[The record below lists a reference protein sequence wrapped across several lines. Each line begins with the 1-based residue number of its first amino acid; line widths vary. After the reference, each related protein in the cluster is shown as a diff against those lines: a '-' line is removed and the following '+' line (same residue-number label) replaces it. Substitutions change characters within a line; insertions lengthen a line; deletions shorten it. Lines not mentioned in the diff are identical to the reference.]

1 MIGTTVFFDTARTGG
16 YIGHME
22 KLTNT
27 PADNETLLQEAAAL
41 RSETVLDKDAPEELV
56 LCFRFGIEHFAIRM
70 EQVREIAEKTEIFKI
85 PGAEEHILGVVN
97 LHGEIIP
104 VIDPR
109 KRVNLQ
115 HAGANSKFQL
125 IITKGFGEPLG
136 MAVDEVEDI
145 ISGEIVASE
154 DPDSFL
160 EGKISLF
167 EGSQHPIGVFNLKR
181 LFYNE

>member
-1 MIGTTVFFDTARTGG
+1 
-16 YIGHME
+16 ME

-27 PADNETLLQEAAAL
+27 PADNESLLQEAAGL
-41 RSETVLDKDAPEELV
+41 RNEKIFEKHAPEELV
-56 LCFRFGIEHFAIRM
+56 LCFRFGIEHFGIRM
-70 EQVREIAEKTEIFKI
+70 EQVREITEKIEIFKI

-109 KRVNLQ
+109 KRLNLQ
-115 HAGANSKFQL
+115 RAGTDGKFQL
-125 IITKGFGEPLG
+125 IITKGLGEPLG

-154 DPDSFL
+154 DQDSFL
-160 EGKISLF
+160 EEKLRFF
-167 EGSQHPIGVFNLKR
+167 EGSRYPIGIFNLRR

>member
-1 MIGTTVFFDTARTGG
+1 
-16 YIGHME
+16 ME
-22 KLTNT
+22 RLTNT
-27 PADNETLLQEAAAL
+27 PTDNETLLQEAGAL
-41 RSETVLDKDAPEELV
+41 RSDKVFDKDATEELV

-70 EQVREIAEKTEIFKI
+70 EQVREIAERIEIFRI
-85 PGAEEHILGVVN
+85 PGTEEHILGVVN

-115 HAGANSKFQL
+115 HAGTSDKFQL
-125 IITKGFGEPLG
+125 IVTKGFGEPLG

-154 DPDSFL
+154 DQDSFL

-181 LFYNE
+181 LFYNG